1 MKLLLSALLLI
12 TATLANARDLTPA
25 FKKYIEKAEVL
36 GPRDMDFLQNVEL
49 IFVPGILAEALIE
62 SDRSAPWDFTLITKD
77 YFGEQLSH
85 FKKLGLTVSRLPTSS
100 SSVKKTVSNIH
111 QALLRAKQNDRKVI
125 FITHSLGGLAMLD
138 YLFGNGIDKSI
149 LGIAFLQSPFYGTG
163 VASVY
168 LDSPKVF
175 VDWLNPILPFLN
187 VSLETIDYLSIK
199 TRMKIMK
206 GYETDLSRLPKS
218 LPVLTLGGSAN
229 GHASSFEPGVDLME
243 SGCFVAT
250 HGICVSPKVFHGPYD
265 KSDGLVPLTSTFL
278 PAVDSIVLE
287 GVDHGEFIINVP
299 FKDYDP
305 SKLTE
310 VSLKLLL
317 LKIYKK

>member
-1 MKLLLSALLLI
+1 MKFLIPFLLLI
-12 TATLANARDLTPA
+12 MTSLAAARDLTPA
-25 FKKYIEKAEVL
+25 FKSFIDETEVL
-36 GPRDMDFLQNVEL
+36 SSRDMDFLKNVEL
-49 IFVPGILAEALIE
+49 IFVPGILAEALIQ

-77 YFGEQLSH
+77 YFGEQLTH
-85 FKKLGLTVSRLPTSS
+85 FEKLGLTVSRLPTSS
-100 SSVKKTVSNIH
+100 ASVKMTVANI
-111 QALLRAKQNDRKVI
+111 QKALKRAKENDRKVI

-138 YLFGNGIDKSI
+138 FLFGNGIDKSI

-168 LDSPKVF
+168 LNSPKVF

-187 VSLETIDYLSIK
+187 VSLETIDYLSLK
-199 TRMKIMK
+199 TRKKIMK
-206 GYETDLSRLPKS
+206 GYEKDLARLPKS

-229 GHASSFEPGVDLME
+229 GHASSFAPGLDLME
-243 SGCFVAT
+243 YGCFIAT
-250 HGICVSPKVFHGPYD
+250 HGICLSPKVFKGPYD
-265 KSDGLVPLTSTFL
+265 KSDGLVPLQSTFL
-278 PAVDSIVLE
+278 PGVDSVVLP
-287 GVDHGEFIINVP
+287 GVDHGEIIINVP

-317 LKIYKK
+317 LKIYRK